1 MELTLK
7 NMMKFISENHGI
19 IDRIFNLQKDNM
31 RFLNFNKKQN
41 TLEID
46 KLEKK
51 LMTEN
56 NLKISDLK
64 FIFSIYKVEANPK

>member
-31 RFLNFNKKQN
+31 RFLNFIILPHFGHSTITSYPLNQ
-41 TLEID
+41 
-46 KLEKK
+46 
-51 LMTEN
+51 
-56 NLKISDLK
+56 
-64 FIFSIYKVEANPK
+64 